1 MLLSVLARNYP
12 YYFFL
17 YPNLL
22 SHCKK
27 VTPTPTPTLTIT
39 SPEEQTT
46 TSELKRETIF
56 EPEPVVSPTMSA
68 TDPILMKRDSLTLQ
82 SSGVDLRTAIATELD
97 VLRRTSSTESAGIF
111 KARSYEAAIKY
122 IHELPG
128 PITCLADLPPHKK
141 GDALTGKIREKVAE
155 YITTGRIADV
165 EEARQSR
172 NPDTIEA
179 FMNVYGIGPK
189 KAMDLIKAGHRS
201 IADLRVAAAA
211 DPKLL
216 NKNQRIGLLYYDDLL
231 LRIPRTEMD
240 AHATTLMTAK
250 PPALEGV
257 IVGSYRRGRPDS
269 GDIDMLIRT
278 TDAATNVGKSLAD
291 YVKHLK
297 STGYI
302 KEVLAIGDHKCLA
315 ISQLPGAPARRLDLL
330 VTPPEEFP
338 FAVLYFT
345 GSDGFNVRMRQMAL
359 GHGFTLNEHALTH
372 VKTGKTVTNIK
383 SEADIF
389 TALKMEWREPVD
401 RTGPE
406 AAVSIA

>member
-12 YYFFL
+12 YYFFV
-17 YPNLL
+17 YPSLL
-22 SHCKK
+22 AHRKK
-27 VTPTPTPTLTIT
+27 VTPAQLPLLTIAD
-39 SPEEQTT
+39 PEEQTT
-46 TSELKRETIF
+46 TSELKREILF
-56 EPEPVVSPTMSA
+56 EPEPVVTPTMSS
-68 TDPILMKRDSLTLQ
+68 I
-82 SSGVDLRTAIATELD
+82 DLRPAIAAELD

-122 IHELPG
+122 IRELPD
-128 PITCLADLPPHKK
+128 PITTIADLPPHKK
-141 GDALTGKIREKVAE
+141 GDSLTGKIREKVAE
-155 YITTGRIADV
+155 YITTGKIADV

-189 KAMDLIKAGHRS
+189 KALDLIKAGHRS

-216 NKNQRIGLLYYDDLL
+216 NKNQRIGLTYYEDLL

-240 AHATTLMTAK
+240 AHAATLMAAK
-250 PPALEGV
+250 PAALEGV

-278 TDAATNVGKSLAD
+278 TDATVNAGKALAD
-291 YVKHLK
+291 YVKQLK
-297 STGYI
+297 TAGYI

-315 ISQLPGAPARRLDLL
+315 ISQLPGFQARRLDLL

-345 GSDGFNVRMRQMAL
+345 GSDGFNVRMRQLAL
-359 GHGFTLNEHALTH
+359 ERGFTLNEHALTH

-406 AAVSIA
+406 AVIQIPA

>member
-1 MLLSVLARNYP
+1 MLISILARNYP
-12 YYFFL
+12 Y
-17 YPNLL
+17 NLL
-22 SHCKK
+22 FYPGLLAHHNIKK
-27 VTPTPTPTLTIT
+27 VTPAPLPALVIT
-39 SPEEQTT
+39 NPEEQTT
-46 TSELKRETIF
+46 TSELNRETIF
-56 EPEPVVSPTMSA
+56 EPEPVVTPTMSA
-68 TDPILMKRDSLTLQ
+68 A
-82 SSGVDLRTAIATELD
+82 DLRPAIAAELD

-122 IHELPG
+122 IRELPH

-141 GDALTGKIREKVAE
+141 GDSLTGKIREKVAE
-155 YITTGRIADV
+155 YITTGKIADV
-165 EEARQSR
+165 EEARASR

-201 IADLRVAAAA
+201 IAELRAAAAA

-216 NKNQRIGLLYYDDLL
+216 NKNQRIGLTYYEDLL
-231 LRIPRTEMD
+231 LRIPRSEMD
-240 AHATTLMTAK
+240 AHASMLMAAK
-250 PPALEGV
+250 PAALEGV

-278 TDAATNVGKSLAD
+278 TDAATNAGKSLAD
-291 YVKHLK
+291 FVKQLK
-297 STGYI
+297 TAGYI

-345 GSDGFNVRMRQMAL
+345 GSDGFNVRMRQLAL
-359 GHGFTLNEHALTH
+359 ERGFTLNEHALTH
-372 VKTGKTVTNIK
+372 VKTGVKVGGIK
-383 SEADIF
+383 AEADIF
-389 TALKMEWREPVD
+389 IALKMEWREPVD

-406 AAVSIA
+406 AAVSIP